1 MYGNS
6 AFDLNQ
12 KLNCDMFSHSCVFP
26 FLINHKEKDYF
37 VNHII
42 RLPMPYSAK
51 KSRLLG
57 VFFHVFPKQNCAI
70 ACKNLFQIIRFL
82 VQVYRGYN

>member
-26 FLINHKEKDYF
+26 FLVNHKEKDYF
-37 VNHII
+37 VNNII

-57 VFFHVFPKQNCAI
+57 CFFFTSFPNKI
-70 ACKNLFQIIRFL
+70 
-82 VQVYRGYN
+82 VQLRVRIYSRSSDF